1 MFASDVS
8 RSVPTFVHGAGGLSS
23 IAADAPVGASER
35 VIGSD
40 GVDETML
47 ARPNDKHDA
56 ANIMFDSAY
65 AIGEPLASASLVGT
79 FMLEL
84 PSFALH
90 PQLVGITTCETLGR
104 CDVILH
110 RTGSSCKGGRGFCY
124 VSAARTLECGHAI
137 STTSYHRDAAV
148 ISTVD
153 SVVPCP
159 PGTPNTNGG
168 ATGTLI
174 AANRGPIAGC
184 MIPSDTKFLQ
194 SADVHVP
201 QMCALPAHYLPGCLF
216 PGAVNYDPLAR
227 ESAFC
232 RYETLGCTDPNAL
245 NYNSLAT
252 QHDAAACLM
261 YGAPGCTL
269 GVGMLNYN
277 ASANVLSGCVPA
289 IDGCMDSSAANYDA
303 HATIQLGALCVP
315 RVVGCMN
322 PRANSYNPIAT
333 VNARTL
339 CVYALA
345 VPPHPSPPPPP
356 PPPIDA
362 NMHLIEVEVGLWGRL
377 PDLASQL
384 DPIRMAVND
393 VTVTDFGLA
402 EVSLGL
408 AEVSTSGRRL
418 HVAGRQLQ
426 TGQLLTLRPLQKR
439 HSGRQLQTGQ
449 LLTLRMARAVASEA
463 AAQAAAAT
471 INGAGATVD
480 SLQAAL
486 IGRGVTRAFV
496 TNPPAARAVVM
507 YRSISPAPPPAGPPP
522 PTRSGGKATD
532 DLIPIIGV
540 SVVGA
545 IVFSLAMCFVV
556 YFLYR
561 RHTKKAPPCTQRR
574 WPCVMLPCLCLS
586 LPCICL
592 LYRWRYGYG
601 TAARTKKVKVVPA

>member
-1 MFASDVS
+1 M
-8 RSVPTFVHGAGGLSS
+8 PTFVHGAGGLSS
-23 IAADAPVGASER
+23 IAADAPVGASEV

>member
-1 MFASDVS
+1 MS

-23 IAADAPVGASER
+23 IAADAPVGASEL

-426 TGQLLTLRPLQKR
+426 TGQLLTLR
-439 HSGRQLQTGQ
+439 
-449 LLTLRMARAVASEA
+449 MARAVASEA

>member
-1 MFASDVS
+1 MS

-23 IAADAPVGASER
+23 IAADAPVGASEL
-35 VIGSD
+35 VIGSN

>member
-1 MFASDVS
+1 M
-8 RSVPTFVHGAGGLSS
+8 PTFVHGAGGLSS

-174 AANRGPIAGC
+174 ATNRGPIAGC

>member
-1 MFASDVS
+1 MS

-23 IAADAPVGASER
+23 IAADAPVGASEL

-471 INGAGATVD
+471 IHGAGATVD

>member
-1 MFASDVS
+1 MS

-23 IAADAPVGASER
+23 IAADAPVGASEL

-104 CDVILH
+104 CDGTLH

-545 IVFSLAMCFVV
+545 IMFSLAMCFVV

-561 RHTKKAPPCTQRR
+561 RHTKQAPPCTQRR

>member
-1 MFASDVS
+1 M
-8 RSVPTFVHGAGGLSS
+8 PTFVHGAGGLSS
-23 IAADAPVGASER
+23 IAADAPVGASEL

>member
-1 MFASDVS
+1 MS

-23 IAADAPVGASER
+23 IVADAPAGASEL

-40 GVDETML
+40 GVDETTL
-47 ARPNDKHDA
+47 ARPDDKHDA

-65 AIGEPLASASLVGT
+65 AIGEPLASAGLVGT

-90 PQLVGITTCETLGR
+90 PQLVGITMCETLGR
-104 CDVILH
+104 CNAAVH

-137 STTSYHRDAAV
+137 STTSYYRESPV

-168 ATGTLI
+168 ATGTVI

-201 QMCALPAHYLPGCLF
+201 QMCAQPAHYLPGCLF

-232 RYETLGCTDPNAL
+232 RYETLGCMDPNAL

-261 YGAPGCTL
+261 HGAPGCTL
-269 GVGMLNYN
+269 RVGMLNYN

-303 HATIQLGALCVP
+303 HATVQLVAICVP
-315 RVVGCMN
+315 RVFGCMN
-322 PRANSYNPIAT
+322 PRATTYNPIAT

-362 NMHLIEVEVGLWGRL
+362 NMHLIAVEVGLWGRL

-402 EVSLGL
+402 EVSLGP
-408 AEVSTSGRRL
+408 EVPTSGRRL

-426 TGQLLTLRPLQKR
+426 
-439 HSGRQLQTGQ
+439 SGQ
-449 LLTLRMARAVASEA
+449 LLTLRMERAVASEA
-463 AAQAAAAT
+463 AAQAAAAA

-486 IGRGVTRAFV
+486 SGRGVTRAFV
-496 TNPPAARAVVM
+496 TNPPVARAVVV

-522 PTRSGGKATD
+522 PTRSSGEAPD

-561 RHTKKAPPCTQRR
+561 RHTKHAKPCTQRR
-574 WPCVMLPCLCLS
+574 WPCIMLPCLCLA

-601 TAARTKKVKVVPA
+601 TAARTKKVKIVPA

>member
-1 MFASDVS
+1 MS

-23 IAADAPVGASER
+23 IAADAPVGASEL

-104 CDVILH
+104 CDGTLH

-303 HATIQLGALCVP
+303 HATIQLGAICVP

-377 PDLASQL
+377 PDLASQI

>member
-1 MFASDVS
+1 MS

-23 IAADAPVGASER
+23 IAADAPVGASEL

-303 HATIQLGALCVP
+303 HTTIQLGALCVP

>member
-1 MFASDVS
+1 MS

-23 IAADAPVGASER
+23 IAADAPVGASDG

-110 RTGSSCKGGRGFCY
+110 RSGSSCKGGRGFCY

-486 IGRGVTRAFV
+486 IGRSVTRAFV

>member
-1 MFASDVS
+1 
-8 RSVPTFVHGAGGLSS
+8 
-23 IAADAPVGASER
+23 
-35 VIGSD
+35 
-40 GVDETML
+40 ML

-65 AIGEPLASASLVGT
+65 AIGEPLASAGLIGT

-104 CDVILH
+104 CDAAVH

-137 STTSYHRDAAV
+137 STTSYYRESAV

-362 NMHLIEVEVGLWGRL
+362 NMHLIAVEVGLWGRL

-439 HSGRQLQTGQ
+439 HSGLQLQTGQ

>member
-1 MFASDVS
+1 MS

-23 IAADAPVGASER
+23 IAADAPVGASEV

-384 DPIRMAVND
+384 DPILMAVND

>member
-1 MFASDVS
+1 MS

-23 IAADAPVGASER
+23 IAADAPVGASET

>member
-1 MFASDVS
+1 MS

-23 IAADAPVGASER
+23 IAADAPVGASEL

>member
-1 MFASDVS
+1 
-8 RSVPTFVHGAGGLSS
+8 
-23 IAADAPVGASER
+23 
-35 VIGSD
+35 
-40 GVDETML
+40 
-47 ARPNDKHDA
+47 
-56 ANIMFDSAY
+56 
-65 AIGEPLASASLVGT
+65 
-79 FMLEL
+79 
-84 PSFALH
+84 
-90 PQLVGITTCETLGR
+90 
-104 CDVILH
+104 
-110 RTGSSCKGGRGFCY
+110 
-124 VSAARTLECGHAI
+124 
-137 STTSYHRDAAV
+137 
-148 ISTVD
+148 
-153 SVVPCP
+153 
-159 PGTPNTNGG
+159 
-168 ATGTLI
+168 
-174 AANRGPIAGC
+174 

>member
-1 MFASDVS
+1 M
-8 RSVPTFVHGAGGLSS
+8 PTFVHGAGGLSS
-23 IAADAPVGASER
+23 IAADAPVGASEL

-303 HATIQLGALCVP
+303 HATIQLGAICVP

-426 TGQLLTLRPLQKR
+426 TGQLLTLR
-439 HSGRQLQTGQ
+439 
-449 LLTLRMARAVASEA
+449 MARAVASEA

-545 IVFSLAMCFVV
+545 IMFSLAMCFVV

-561 RHTKKAPPCTQRR
+561 RHTKQAPPCTQRR

>member
-1 MFASDVS
+1 
-8 RSVPTFVHGAGGLSS
+8 VHGAGGLSS
-23 IAADAPVGASER
+23 IAADAPVGASEAL

>member
-1 MFASDVS
+1 MS

-23 IAADAPVGASER
+23 IAADAPVGASDF

-362 NMHLIEVEVGLWGRL
+362 NMHLIEVEVGFWGRL

-418 HVAGRQLQ
+418 HVA
-426 TGQLLTLRPLQKR
+426 
-439 HSGRQLQTGQ
+439 GRQLQTGQ

>member
-1 MFASDVS
+1 M
-8 RSVPTFVHGAGGLSS
+8 
-23 IAADAPVGASER
+23 
-35 VIGSD
+35 
-40 GVDETML
+40 
-47 ARPNDKHDA
+47 
-56 ANIMFDSAY
+56 
-65 AIGEPLASASLVGT
+65 
-79 FMLEL
+79 
-84 PSFALH
+84 
-90 PQLVGITTCETLGR
+90 
-104 CDVILH
+104 
-110 RTGSSCKGGRGFCY
+110 
-124 VSAARTLECGHAI
+124 
-137 STTSYHRDAAV
+137 
-148 ISTVD
+148 
-153 SVVPCP
+153 
-159 PGTPNTNGG
+159 
-168 ATGTLI
+168 
-174 AANRGPIAGC
+174 
-184 MIPSDTKFLQ
+184 
-194 SADVHVP
+194 
-201 QMCALPAHYLPGCLF
+201 
-216 PGAVNYDPLAR
+216 
-227 ESAFC
+227 
-232 RYETLGCTDPNAL
+232 DPNAL

-261 YGAPGCTL
+261 HGAPGCTL
-269 GVGMLNYN
+269 SVGMLNYN

-303 HATIQLGALCVP
+303 HATVQLVAICVP

-322 PRANSYNPIAT
+322 PRATTYNPVAT

-362 NMHLIEVEVGLWGRL
+362 NMHLIAVEVGLWGRL

-402 EVSLGL
+402 EVSLGP
-408 AEVSTSGRRL
+408 EVPTSGRRL

-426 TGQLLTLRPLQKR
+426 TGQLLTLR
-439 HSGRQLQTGQ
+439 
-449 LLTLRMARAVASEA
+449 MERAVASEA
-463 AAQAAAAT
+463 AAQAAAAA

-486 IGRGVTRAFV
+486 SGRGVTRAFV
-496 TNPPAARAVVM
+496 TNPPVARAVVV

-522 PTRSGGKATD
+522 PTRSGGEAPD

-561 RHTKKAPPCTQRR
+561 KHTKQAKPCTQRR
-574 WPCVMLPCLCLS
+574 WPCIMLPCLCLA

-601 TAARTKKVKVVPA
+601 TAARTKKVKIVPA

>member
-1 MFASDVS
+1 M
-8 RSVPTFVHGAGGLSS
+8 
-23 IAADAPVGASER
+23 
-35 VIGSD
+35 IGSD
-40 GVDETML
+40 GVDETTL
-47 ARPNDKHDA
+47 ARTDDKHDA

-65 AIGEPLASASLVGT
+65 AIGEPLASAGLVGT

-90 PQLVGITTCETLGR
+90 PQLVGITMCETLGR
-104 CDVILH
+104 CNAAVH

-137 STTSYHRDAAV
+137 STTSYYRESPV

-522 PTRSGGKATD
+522 PTRSGGKATN

-561 RHTKKAPPCTQRR
+561 RHTKQAPPCTQRR

>member
-1 MFASDVS
+1 M
-8 RSVPTFVHGAGGLSS
+8 PTFVHGAGGLSS
-23 IAADAPVGASER
+23 IAADAPVGASEL

-104 CDVILH
+104 CDGTLH

-303 HATIQLGALCVP
+303 HATIQLGAICVP

-545 IVFSLAMCFVV
+545 IMFSLAMCFVV

-561 RHTKKAPPCTQRR
+561 RHTKQAPPCTQRR

>member
-1 MFASDVS
+1 MS

-23 IAADAPVGASER
+23 IAADAPVGASEL

-90 PQLVGITTCETLGR
+90 PQLGGITTCETLGR

-110 RTGSSCKGGRGFCY
+110 RTGSSCKGGRGFCS
-124 VSAARTLECGHAI
+124 VSAARTLECGNAL

-561 RHTKKAPPCTQRR
+561 RHTKQAPPCTQRR
-574 WPCVMLPCLCLS
+574 WPCIMLPCLCLA

>member
-1 MFASDVS
+1 MS

-23 IAADAPVGASER
+23 IAADAPVGASEV

-522 PTRSGGKATD
+522 PTRSGGKATN

-561 RHTKKAPPCTQRR
+561 RHTKQAPPCTQRR

>member
-1 MFASDVS
+1 M
-8 RSVPTFVHGAGGLSS
+8 PTFVHGAGGLSS
-23 IAADAPVGASER
+23 IAADAPVGASEV

-522 PTRSGGKATD
+522 PTRSGGKATN

-545 IVFSLAMCFVV
+545 IVLSLAMCFVV

-561 RHTKKAPPCTQRR
+561 RHTKQAPPCTQRR

>member
-1 MFASDVS
+1 M
-8 RSVPTFVHGAGGLSS
+8 
-23 IAADAPVGASER
+23 
-35 VIGSD
+35 IGSD